1 MYYINYFFIFS
12 IFGHFIESFFYS
24 NGESGILFGYWTP
37 IYGIGT
43 IIILFIN
50 KNINKLKS
58 NKIIKVIL
66 LFLSCSII
74 LSLIESIGG
83 YLLKWIFN
91 IELWNY
97 SNHKFNIG
105 DYTSLEMALIWGLS
119 SLLLIY
125 YLKPIVDKIIKK
137 IPKIITLI
145 LVILFIVDIAATI
158 TFKKSFSI
166 SLSTTSQISN
176 TKIK

>member
-97 SNHKFNIG
+97 SDHKDAIG
-105 DYTSLEMALIWGLS
+105 KYICVTNSLIWGVLGTLNIYFVYPIMKK
-119 SLLLIY
+119 LL
-125 YLKPIVDKIIKK
+125 KK
-137 IPKIITLI
+137 IPSFYTYIVLGLFTIDFLITMI
-145 LVILFIVDIAATI
+145 VKVIL
-158 TFKKSFSI
+158 K
-166 SLSTTSQISN
+166 
-176 TKIK
+176 